1 MALAQPHAARAS
13 EHVCSA
19 GIPEGSLRP
28 IPDKRAAWRDLDPA
42 LGFLQRTTGPLAAGE
57 GALAGKAVYVS
68 AGHGIAWTGSGW
80 TTQRGNQNGIIEDMV
95 AAEAVNQYLIPYL
108 HAMGAFVVA
117 IRDPGMNPNRVI
129 VDDVDAVIEGS
140 PREEVTAITGW
151 GEVALPITSDDVR
164 PFAAGGARA
173 LVAQAAQSGGL
184 VYAPEIPEA
193 GYYTVMVSFVAGDDR
208 VSDAHYVVRHSGGE
222 THFRIDQA
230 HHGSTWV
237 LLGEF
242 YFEAG
247 SDPATAAVVVLDDSQ
262 DVGGIVS
269 ADAVRFGG
277 GVGVHDRGG
286 GPADRPMYEYGAR
299 YSTQWAGAP
308 YEVFGINST
317 EDYDNYSARQLFAA
331 WEHPPGEDAVYV
343 AWHSNGL
350 GAPHTLEGTSS
361 YTYSSSFGAG
371 VDGST
376 AAFDGVAGSRELQQA
391 VHAQI
396 IGDLR
401 AGWDADWVD
410 EGQFSADLSEVNPT
424 LNGEFPAALF
434 EVSYHDNPSQ
444 AAQLRDPRFRQLVAR
459 AMAQGIAEYFANADG
474 VPLVLPP
481 EPPSAVWVRNDGAGG
496 LEVGWQ
502 PPEPAPGGGDA
513 PDAYVVQVSR
523 NGYGFDDGTVVDG
536 TIHTIAGLDSGDVR
550 HVRVLSINEGG
561 HSLPSPT
568 VSAGVAPS
576 GVASVLVVA
585 GFDRIDGAL
594 LVPEDASSL
603 GQGTIDRMFLHRIND
618 GTYSV
623 RHGGA
628 IAAAG
633 YSFDGAT
640 DDAIELGDVE
650 IAGYQAIDWFA
661 GEDSVNHDRVSAIT
675 RAALTSYLDG
685 GGRLLLSGAELAWA
699 LDLHGDPEEQAFF
712 HERVHARYAIDDA
725 DTYAVVSV
733 AGPLDGVSPL
743 SFADSTSYDPRF
755 PDVLEPE
762 AGGVVALTYMGG
774 VGPGAAI
781 AWGEGSDADRGVLL
795 GFPFETVATEAAR
808 NDLMAHVLA
817 FFEVH
822 ELPGPDGDD
831 DGADAGDAGGD
842 DTTAGDDADTVTS
855 GGATQSGDGDAGS
868 TGDSVGMDG
877 GGGGGD
883 GCGCAQGRRTS
894 HAPWVLLL
902 MLLGSISAPRG
913 PRRRRPSARAA
924 SRYAAPYG
932 PAWRWRTPRRPAWA
946 MRGPIAASTARRRAR
961 DRQRARRGACV

>member
-1 MALAQPHAARAS
+1 MGLRARCSTIVVPSAAAALVALAQPDASFAS

-19 GIPEGSLRP
+19 GIPEGSLPP
-28 IPDKRAAWRDLDPA
+28 IPDKAAAGRDLDPA
-42 LGFLQRTTGPLAAGE
+42 LGFLQRTTGPLAAGA

-68 AGHGIAWTGSGW
+68 AGHGIYWTGSGW
-80 TTQRGNQNGIIEDMV
+80 NTQRDNQNGIIEDMV

-117 IRDPGMNPNRVI
+117 IRDPGMNPHRVI
-129 VDDVDAVIEGS
+129 VDDADAMIEGA
-140 PREEVTAITGW
+140 PREMPTGVAGW
-151 GEVALPITSDDVR
+151 GEVALPIASDDVR

-173 LVAQAAQSGGL
+173 LLAQADPGGGL

-193 GYYTVMVSFVAGDDR
+193 GHYAVLVSFVAGDDR

-242 YFEAG
+242 HFEAG
-247 SDPATAAVVVLDDSQ
+247 LDLESAAVVVLDDSQ

-277 GVGVHDRGG
+277 GIGVHDRGG

-308 YEVFGINST
+308 YEVFGANDT
-317 EDYDNYSARQLFAA
+317 ENNDNYSARQLFAA
-331 WEHPPGEDAVYV
+331 WEHPQGEDAVYV
-343 AWHSNGL
+343 AWHTNGL
-350 GAPHTLEGTSS
+350 GVPHTLEGTSS
-361 YTYSSSFGAG
+361 YTYSSFHDAG
-371 VDGST
+371 EANST
-376 AAFDGVAGSRELQQA
+376 ANFNGVAGSRELQQA

-396 IGDLR
+396 VGDLR
-401 AGWDADWVD
+401 AAWDPDWVD
-410 EGQFSADLSEVNPT
+410 EGQYSANLSEVNPN

-444 AAQLRDPRFRQLVAR
+444 AAQLRNPRFRQLAAR
-459 AMAQGIAEYFANADG
+459 AMAQGIAEYFAAADG

-502 PPEPAPGGGDA
+502 PPEPAPGDGDP
-513 PDAYVVQVSR
+513 PDGYVVQVSR
-523 NGYGFDDGTVVDG
+523 NGYGFDDGTVVAG
-536 TIHTIAGLDSGDVR
+536 TTHTLAGLEPGDVR
-550 HVRVLSINEGG
+550 HVRVLGINGGG

-568 VSAGVAPS
+568 VSAGVAAS
-576 GVASVLVVA
+576 GAASVLVVA

-603 GQGTIDRMFLHRIND
+603 GQGTVDRMFLHRIND

-623 RHGGA
+623 RHAGA

-640 DDAIELGDVE
+640 DDAIELGDVDLE
-650 IAGYQAIDWFA
+650 GYQAIDWFA
-661 GEDSVNHDRVSAIT
+661 GEDSVNDDRVSAVT

-685 GGRLLLSGAELAWA
+685 GGRLLLSGSELAWA
-699 LDLHGDPEEQAFF
+699 LDLHGDSEEQAFC

-725 DTYAVVSV
+725 ETYDVVSA
-733 AGPLDGVSPL
+733 AGPLAGVSPL
-743 SFADSTSYDPRF
+743 SFADPTAYDPRF

-762 AGGVVALTYMGG
+762 TGGVVALTYTGG
-774 VGPGAAI
+774 VGTGAAI

-822 ELPGPDGDD
+822 EVPGDD
-831 DGADAGDAGGD
+831 DDGGGTNDGDAGGD
-842 DTTAGDDADTVTS
+842 DTTMSGDDADTVTS
-855 GGATQSGDGDAGS
+855 GSATEGGDGDHGS
-868 TGDSVGMDG
+868 TGDSAGMDG
-877 GGGGGD
+877 GDGGD
-883 GCGCAQGRRTS
+883 GGCGCAQGRRTS
-894 HAPWVLLL
+894 QGPWLLL
-902 MLLGSISAPRG
+902 LLLGPMFVARRGRRTAISVPRE
-913 PRRRRPSARAA
+913 PRRRRSSARA
-924 SRYAAPYG
+924 
-932 PAWRWRTPRRPAWA
+932 
-946 MRGPIAASTARRRAR
+946 M
-961 DRQRARRGACV
+961 ARRGRVRAGRHSCAGR